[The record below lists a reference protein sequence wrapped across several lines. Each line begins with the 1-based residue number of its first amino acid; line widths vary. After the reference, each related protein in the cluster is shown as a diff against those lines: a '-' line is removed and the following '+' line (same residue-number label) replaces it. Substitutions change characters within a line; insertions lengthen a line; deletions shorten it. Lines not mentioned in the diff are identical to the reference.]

1 MKDLR
6 VLFITNQ
13 DPNGVGG
20 GEFASHAHLRAF
32 SEISRGNIDICI
44 ADNCR
49 DMDPDIKVN
58 RVFRI
63 PPRGRVHRLLS
74 PFTGE
79 LHRYTRAVED
89 IIKKHGHEYNLCVLD
104 HSLLCSTL
112 IPIVKAA
119 GLKIVVIH
127 HNFER
132 EYFSDNITNPVK
144 RKLLVRLYVASEK
157 KGYQNSDINLFL
169 TKDDLSKSES
179 AYGKT
184 KSRNRLLGTFEFG
197 DRSRH
202 PIDKKSF
209 NKEITYI
216 ITGSMNYP
224 QGIDG
229 VKYFVNDLY
238 RYIPQDS
245 KIIIAG
251 KSPTAEVKELCN
263 LHPNI
268 QLVPSP
274 KSMNEILERGDI
286 YICPTRTGGGLKLRV
301 MDGLKTGM
309 PAIVHS
315 CSARGYDMFF
325 NTDYFKVFET
335 QEEFAKAV
343 KECSDKI
350 LQKKISKE
358 EVITEYNKF
367 FSYEA
372 GKERIKN
379 YLAELNL

>member
-1 MKDLR
+1 MNIR

-32 SEISRGNIDICI
+32 SDICNGKIDVCI

-49 DMDPDIKVN
+49 NMSPEIKVN

-63 PPRGRVHRLLS
+63 PQRSQLRKALS

-79 LHRYTRAVED
+79 LHRYTKAVKN
-89 IIKKHGHEYNLCVLD
+89 IIKKHGREYNLCVLD

-112 IPIVKAA
+112 VPIIKAA
-119 GLKIVVIH
+119 GIKIVVIH

-132 EYFSDNITNPVK
+132 EYFSDNITNPIN
-144 RKLLVRLYVASEK
+144 RRLLVRLYIASERI
-157 KGYQNSDINLFL
+157 GYLNSDLNLYL
-169 TKDDLSKSES
+169 TQDDLLKSELT
-179 AYGKT
+179 YGNT
-184 KSRNRLLGTFEFG
+184 SSLNRLMGTFEFN
-197 DRSRH
+197 DNNMKL
-202 PIDKKSF
+202 DKVKSS
-209 NKEITYI
+209 NGGITYI

-229 VKYFVNDLY
+229 IKYFINELY
-238 RYIPQDS
+238 QYIPNSS

-251 KSPTAEVKELCN
+251 KSPTQEIIDLCSKC
-263 LHPNI
+263 PNI
-268 QLVPSP
+268 QLIPSP
-274 KSMNEILERGDI
+274 KYMNEILEMGDI

-301 MDGLKTGM
+301 MDGLKSGM

-315 CSARGYDMFF
+315 CSSRGYDMFYNTNYFERF
-325 NTDYFKVFET
+325 NDSASFEY
-335 QEEFAKAV
+335 AV
-343 KECSDKI
+343 RKCSKNVMN
-350 LQKKISKE
+350 KTISKN
-358 EVITEYNKF
+358 EVITEYQKY

-372 GKERIKN
+372 GKNRILR
-379 YLAELNL
+379 YVEELHL